1 MKITKYKKYVKFNS
15 ILFFFSLIAGWP
27 CVFYLMG
34 WLPNFQIN
42 FVVLFV
48 FALIAVAFKRR
59 LKVPKIV
66 RNFILFQVFVW
77 LFYSIIHGLD
87 TSYYT
92 RIFYL
97 VLVYLILE
105 IQVCSKDKM
114 LFVKTFNFWLVAQI
128 VLGTFG
134 FFLVLFGI
142 LTPLFEFVEMDSRP
156 GFCFGLFTTNT
167 YLGNFVRVAGFFDE
181 PGTLACWGVLALLFN
196 KLFFDNK
203 RVEVILCIGL
213 FTTVSLAYFIQ
224 LIAYLLLFY
233 QSSKKKTLSYMVA
246 CVGLLCVL
254 SSINSD
260 LYDAT
265 FGRMQYDKSTGTIEG
280 DNRTELVENSKNI
293 FRSYPIFGAGA
304 RNLQDIASRK
314 GLFFG
319 ANAYTN
325 LATDGVVGLIIVLVP
340 LLYLYHLRKYWK
352 ELGYAIVVIA
362 IGLLQRPYDPTQ
374 FMFPLI
380 IYTLF
385 LQSYL
390 KIKRENRIIRKYQKK
405 HEGITHKL

>member
-1 MKITKYKKYVKFNS
+1 MKITKYKKYVNFNS
-15 ILFFFSLIAGWP
+15 VLFFFSLIAGWP
-27 CVFYLMG
+27 CVFYLIG
-34 WLPNFQIN
+34 WLPNFQMN

-59 LKVPKIV
+59 LQVPKIV

-97 VLVYLILE
+97 ALVYLILE
-105 IQVCSKDKM
+105 LQVHTKDRM
-114 LFVKTFNFWLVAQI
+114 LFLKTFNFWLVIQVAMGMLGFVL
-128 VLGTFG
+128 VLGG
-134 FFLVLFGI
+134 VLKPI
-142 LTPLFEFVEMDSRP
+142 FEFVEMDNRT
-156 GFCFGLFTTNT
+156 GYFFGLFTTNT
-167 YLGNFVRVAGFFDE
+167 YSFHLVRVAGFFDE
-181 PGTLACWGVLALLFN
+181 PGALACWGVWALLFN
-196 KLFFDNK
+196 KLFFNNK
-203 RVEVILCIGL
+203 RVEAILCVGL
-213 FTTVSLAYFIQ
+213 FTTISLAYFIQ

-233 QSSKKKTLSYMVA
+233 QSSKKKTLSYVVA
-246 CVGLLCVL
+246 CIGLLCVL

-260 LYDAT
+260 LNDAT

-280 DNRTELVENSKNI
+280 DNRTELVENSKII

-304 RNLQDIASRK
+304 RNLQNIAYRK
-314 GLFFG
+314 GVFFG

-325 LATDGVVGLIIVLVP
+325 LATDGLVGFIIVLVP

-362 IGLLQRPYDPTQ
+362 IGLLQRPYDSTQ
-374 FMFPLI
+374 FLFPLI

-390 KIKRENRIIRKYQKK
+390 KIKRGNSISLNSVKKY
-405 HEGITHKL
+405 EGITY